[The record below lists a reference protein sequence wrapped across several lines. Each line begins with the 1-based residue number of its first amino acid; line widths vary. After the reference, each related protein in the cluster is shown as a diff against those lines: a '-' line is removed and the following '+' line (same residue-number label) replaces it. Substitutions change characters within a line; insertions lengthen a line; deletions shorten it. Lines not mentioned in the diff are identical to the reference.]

1 MHIVQ
6 KAADSCEY
14 TTRSY
19 SGRGMG
25 GKYCL
30 GVEADDLHEFL
41 ADMLRAII
49 MEYSYEDDSDETIM
63 DVAEAV
69 RHMKTDSLG
78 RHMIIYF
85 PRIEFSSEEATK

>member
-41 ADMLRAII
+41 ADI
-49 MEYSYEDDSDETIM
+49 MEYSYEDDGDETIM

-85 PRIEFSSEEATK
+85 PRIEFSSKEVVSSKEP